1 MRSEEDVDV
10 EVEQETENQ
19 NENGLV
25 IVNHRRPSSQM
36 MNIFR
41 ALNIRMVSHDD
52 DESNNNNEDRNNNFY
67 ILDNNNYNEGAMIVR
82 NPNTTTTPTPNFSEL
97 FNNEYGVGSNFDLL
111 LQHLIH
117 MGTSSYSN
125 GPNPPA
131 KWDAVEALPIVI
143 NDEIFQC
150 TICLEEVEI
159 GSEVKEMPC
168 EHKFHGGCIVA
179 WLRLHCSCPVC
190 RFQLPYTRARI
201 LTQYDRNERNRNNQ
215 NNRVGEEERNGNRRR
230 NWFPVLQQSD
240 NLSP

>member
-1 MRSEEDVDV
+1 MRSEQDVAVDA
-10 EVEQETENQ
+10 EQETANEND
-19 NENGLV
+19 ENGLV
-25 IVNHRRPSSQM
+25 IVRNRRPSSQM

-41 ALNIRMVSHDD
+41 ALNIRMVSDD
-52 DESNNNNEDRNNNFY
+52 DDDSENSNFY
-67 ILDNNNYNEGAMIVR
+67 ILDNDYNEGALIVR
-82 NPNTTTTPTPNFSEL
+82 NPNTTTTTPTPSFSEL

-117 MGTSSYSN
+117 MGTSSYAN

-143 NDEIFQC
+143 NEEIFQC

-201 LTQYDRNERNRNNQ
+201 LTQYERNRNNQ
-215 NNRVGEEERNGNRRR
+215 NNRVREEERNGNGNGNGRR